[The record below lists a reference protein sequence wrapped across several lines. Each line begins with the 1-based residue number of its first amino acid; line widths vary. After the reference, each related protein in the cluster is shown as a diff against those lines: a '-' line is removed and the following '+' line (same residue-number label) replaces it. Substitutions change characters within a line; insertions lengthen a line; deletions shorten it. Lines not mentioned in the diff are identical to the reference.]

1 MDLCDFVY
9 VLLVERV
16 ERAALAER
24 QIMAT
29 MKAGGHYQVGDIPTV
44 EEFRDRFDAAL
55 IAETPPGKPVDPEQ
69 LQLRRALG
77 VA

>member
-1 MDLCDFVY
+1 MY

-24 QIMAT
+24 QMAAS
-29 MKAGGHYQVGDIPTV
+29 MKGPGRYRVEDIPTV
-44 EEFRDRFDAAL
+44 EEFRDGFDEAL
-55 IAETPPGKPVDPEQ
+55 VAEPKVVNSEQ

>member
-1 MDLCDFVY
+1 MY

-24 QIMAT
+24 QALAS
-29 MKAGGHYQVGDIPTV
+29 MKGPGRYEVGDIPTM
-44 EEFRDRFDAAL
+44 EEFRDRFDEAL
-55 IAETPPGKPVDPEQ
+55 VAEPEVVNAEQ